1 MTLIIITHDLPLAA
15 DRADY
20 LVIFDK
26 GRVVEEGPSE
36 KITTSPQS
44 SYTKELLE
52 AHRRLQNGDNPE
64 IGDTVLCVEHL
75 TRHFEGN
82 PRPSV
87 DDVSLDIHA
96 GEILGLV
103 GESGSGKSTVARC
116 VAGLEKPDKGTV
128 TFYEKDSQQ
137 PLPWSRERAQLVF
150 QNPFGSLNP
159 VMTVAQTLKEA
170 LRASGCADDAQ
181 AVRNLME
188 SVGLSADLAARKP
201 LTLSGGQC
209 QRVAIARAIA
219 PQPRLL
225 IADEAV
231 TALDAN
237 IQAHVLQTLLGLR
250 RSLNLAILFISHDL
264 DTVRRISD
272 RIAVMQ
278 NGKVIESGTT
288 DAVLN
293 HPQHAYVR
301 KLIAAMPPALD

>member
-1 MTLIIITHDLPLAA
+1 M
-15 DRADY
+15 
-20 LVIFDK
+20 
-26 GRVVEEGPSE
+26 
-36 KITTSPQS
+36 
-44 SYTKELLE
+44 
-52 AHRRLQNGDNPE
+52 
-64 IGDTVLCVEHL
+64 
-75 TRHFEGN
+75 
-82 PRPSV
+82 
-87 DDVSLDIHA
+87 
-96 GEILGLV
+96 
-103 GESGSGKSTVARC
+103 
-116 VAGLEKPDKGTV
+116 
-128 TFYEKDSQQ
+128 TFYEKDSRQ
-137 PLPWSRERAQLVF
+137 PLPWSREQAQLVF

-170 LRASGCADDAQ
+170 LWASGRTDDAQ

-188 SVGLSADLAARKP
+188 SVGLSADLADRKP

-250 RSLNLAILFISHDL
+250 SSLNLAILFISHDL

>member
-1 MTLIIITHDLPLAA
+1 
-15 DRADY
+15 
-20 LVIFDK
+20 
-26 GRVVEEGPSE
+26 
-36 KITTSPQS
+36 
-44 SYTKELLE
+44 
-52 AHRRLQNGDNPE
+52 
-64 IGDTVLCVEHL
+64 
-75 TRHFEGN
+75 
-82 PRPSV
+82 
-87 DDVSLDIHA
+87 
-96 GEILGLV
+96 
-103 GESGSGKSTVARC
+103 
-116 VAGLEKPDKGTV
+116 
-128 TFYEKDSQQ
+128 
-137 PLPWSRERAQLVF
+137 
-150 QNPFGSLNP
+150 
-159 VMTVAQTLKEA
+159 MTVAQTLAEA
-170 LRASGCADDAQ
+170 LRASGRPADTH
-181 AVRNLME
+181 AVKDLME
-188 SVGLSADLAARKP
+188 SVGLEADLATRKP

-250 RSLNLAILFISHDL
+250 RSLNLAILFISHDV